1 GGGGSTQSPNQNE
14 RKRFMKLQEAIRF
27 FVSPPTSGSKA
38 TLALRLMAGAV
49 FFWEG
54 LLKFAYANQG
64 VGRFTKRGMPMPEV
78 LAPAIAVLEI
88 GGGLLLMSGLGT
100 RLISVPFIIE
110 MIVAML
116 STKITL
122 YLGTSPL
129 PAPPAPPVMGGWAVL
144 HEIRSEYAQIMT
156 SIYLLAAGPGPWS
169 LDALL
174 LRRHRSSAVDGSCAG
189 SAARPSGRKTRPLYA
204 ELSVEAPSSSS
215 GPPGRGAGG
224 GEDRLAHR
232 LRVRSHCQVGLTRPR
247 ARRAAWSSRVPR
259 QCAATSAASRARPAR
274 ASAAS

>member
-1 GGGGSTQSPNQNE
+1 
-14 RKRFMKLQEAIRF
+14 MKLHEVTRF
-27 FVSPPTSGSKA
+27 LVYPPTSGPKA

-64 VGRFTKRGMPMPEV
+64 VGRFTKLGMPLPEV

-88 GGGLLLMSGLGT
+88 GGGVLLMSGLTT

-116 STKITL
+116 STKISL
-122 YLGTSPL
+122 YHGTSPL

-156 SIYLLAAGPGPWS
+156 CIYLLAAGPGPWS

-174 LRRHRSSAVDGSCAG
+174 LRRLRARTADGSNAGFPSSALTPKSQ
-189 SAARPSGRKTRPLYA
+189 SL
-204 ELSVEAPSSSS
+204 
-215 GPPGRGAGG
+215 
-224 GEDRLAHR
+224 
-232 LRVRSHCQVGLTRPR
+232 VR
-247 ARRAAWSSRVPR
+247 
-259 QCAATSAASRARPAR
+259 
-274 ASAAS
+274 